1 MKRKCPLPV
10 ELPSFVERTP
20 ATVLLEC
27 ASPSASS
34 NGWTQLFTA
43 PLRIVSA
50 STPQELAAL
59 FRELEIA
66 CAEGHVAAGYLAY
79 EAGACFEPKAALP
92 ARPPGQPLAWFG
104 IYRRSYLFDH
114 ATGTFPDG
122 EPPELAQ
129 LHATDPFDGDE
140 NAAEVEAVLPIA
152 AEDYARRIE
161 AIHNWIRS
169 GDIYQLNYTVPL
181 NLRFQGSFAAGNFTA
196 LYRRL
201 RQRQPVPY
209 GAFLHTTPGHRILS
223 LSPELFFRLEESDG
237 QCRIVTRPMKGTAS
251 RGRTTAEDLAQAR
264 WLQADEKNRAENLM
278 IVDLLRNDLGRLARF
293 GSVRVR
299 DLFAVERHPTLWQ
312 MTSTVE
318 AELRP
323 QTTLHEV
330 FRALFPCGSI
340 TGAPKVRAMQLIA
353 ALEGQPRGVYCG
365 SIGYLAPTRAEFS
378 VAIRTLEFHGHHG
391 RMGIGGGIV
400 IDSEPEAE
408 YAECLLKARFLTEH
422 APSFQLIET
431 LLWHGSASLNGEA
444 QNSGYPLLV
453 LHLDRLADSA
463 AYFGFPCDRAEVE
476 AALLA
481 HVRSFKDQAPRRVR
495 LLLGCEGAIEISS
508 TPLPPAAGN
517 TPVRVRIS
525 PERTDPAGPFYFHKT
540 THRPLYARA
549 FEQAQR
555 DGFGEVLFFNTRGEL
570 TEGAISNVF
579 VVKNGHWST
588 PPLACGLLNG
598 VQRRQLLATQ
608 PGIEERILTE
618 RDLRAA
624 DAVWLSNAVRGL
636 RRAEIF
642 FE

>member
-1 MKRKCPLPV
+1 MKQKHSLPA
-10 ELPSFVERTP
+10 ELCSFVERTP

-27 ASPSASS
+27 ALPAASG

-43 PLRIVSA
+43 PLRTVSA
-50 STPQELAAL
+50 STSQELAYL
-59 FRELEIA
+59 FGELEVA
-66 CAEGHVAAGYLAY
+66 RVAGHVAAGYLAY

-92 ARPPGQPLAWFG
+92 TLPPGQPLAWFG
-104 IYRRSYLFDH
+104 IYRRSYPFDH

-129 LHATDPFDGDE
+129 LRAVAPSDLAE
-140 NAAEVEAVLPIA
+140 NAAEVEAALPIA
-152 AEDYARRIE
+152 AEEYARRIE

-181 NLRFQGSFAAGNFTA
+181 NLQLQGNFTA

-209 GAFLHTTPGHRILS
+209 GAFLHTEPGHRILS
-223 LSPELFFRLEESDG
+223 LSPELFFRLDESDG
-237 QCRIVTRPMKGTAS
+237 QRHILTRPMKGTAP
-251 RGRTTAEDLAQAR
+251 RGCTTAEDLTQAR
-264 WLQADEKNRAENLM
+264 WLKADEKNRAENLM
-278 IVDLLRNDLGRLARF
+278 IADLLRNDLGRLARF
-293 GSVRVR
+293 GSVRVQ

-323 QTTLHEV
+323 ETALQEI

-365 SIGYLAPTRAEFS
+365 SIGYIAPTRAEFS

-400 IDSEPEAE
+400 IDSEPESE
-408 YAECLLKARFLTEH
+408 YAECLLKARFLTEP

-431 LLWHGSASLNGEA
+431 MLWQSEGEHA
-444 QNSGYPLLV
+444 GFPLLA

-463 AYFGFPCDRAEVE
+463 AYFGFSCDRVEVE
-476 AALLA
+476 ASLLA
-481 HVRSFKDQAPRRVR
+481 HTRSFTDQVQRRVR
-495 LLLGCEGAIEISS
+495 LLLGSDGALEISS
-508 TPLPPAAGN
+508 TPIQPDAGN
-517 TPVRVRIS
+517 NPVRVRIS
-525 PERTDPAGPFYFHKT
+525 PERTDPADPFYFHKT

-579 VVKNGHWST
+579 VVKDGLWFT
-588 PPLACGLLNG
+588 PPIACGLLDG
-598 VQRRQLLATQ
+598 VQRRQLLATR
-608 PGIEERILTE
+608 PEIEEHILTE
-618 RDLRAA
+618 DDLRTA

-636 RRAEIF
+636 LRAEILW
-642 FE
+642 E